1 MATRPP
7 PYQIMPVSGQ
17 VRVATELDPALQAE
31 ALSYGTLA
39 KRLGAFKDIAF
50 KERAEQAQAT
60 GKLYGIQNA
69 PTIQDVEKAQKLG
82 EPVEVVGDSTSVQV
96 WKKAAYKG
104 SLAVLEA
111 NYSTVARKALTE
123 AVVKAEGNP
132 TTTPETLQTNL
143 QSVVD
148 SYTKELAKIDPSS
161 GAKLNS
167 SLGIYA
173 NTRYVEFSRTYAKRI
188 LKAKKEET
196 EVTLGEMTGTSLTK
210 SIKNYY
216 PQKNSASLRSVIA
229 LQQSNLEAYFLTH
242 NVSKKDQIKYLE
254 AFKKTMTETLINVVV
269 EGPIFFDDDNPR
281 GEASR
286 FVEGIRKD
294 DDSIN
299 QNIRE
304 AFAELDNKN
313 KRKALKALMDR
324 GKAREAELKLN
335 EEAEKEE
342 QKRLNE
348 QHTREYLVEINTV
361 DNDIEKLK
369 KLRTR
374 LNRELDEKKVSVGVW
389 KDIDQRIENEIKEIS
404 KPNENGPTLAQKT
417 LYGKLLNR
425 IYLLPGEEKNLRADD
440 VLKQKDLPIG
450 ANKGINLNSLYKIA
464 QRLEKG
470 EATEIKE
477 TRNNVLRSLKAQLG
491 IEEGILGL
499 GKSSPLN
506 NRRKVI
512 YARAEQWLDGR
523 IQNVLKHGGSIT
535 EYIKGDSYF
544 YKGFIQSYLML
555 AGTDKMGDVGKKGKA
570 AYLRPT
576 PLDYGKVLEKINP
589 WFNRDGDL
597 DTNSVQSNLEYIKK
611 FVKKTF
617 PDVKPDEFE
626 GDNELDRYKLILKT
640 LKGRGQ

>member
-69 PTIQDVEKAQKLG
+69 PTIQDVENARKLG
-82 EPVEVVGDSTSVQV
+82 QPVEVVGDSTSVQV

-143 QSVVD
+143 QTVVD

-188 LKAKKEET
+188 RRAKKEET
-196 EVTLGEMTGTSLTK
+196 AVTLGEMTGTSLTK

-216 PQKNSASLRSVIA
+216 PQKNQKNSASLRSVIA
-229 LQQSNLEAYFLTH
+229 LQQNNLEAYFLTH

-254 AFKKTMTETLINVVV
+254 AFKKTMTEALINVVV

-286 FVEGIRKD
+286 FVQGIRKD
-294 DDSIN
+294 DDSID

-324 GKAREAELKLN
+324 GKAREDELKLN

-348 QHTREYLVEINTV
+348 QHTRKYLGEINKAG
-361 DNDIEKLK
+361 NDTEKLK

-374 LNRELDEKKVSVGVW
+374 LNKELDEKKVSVGVW
-389 KDIDQRIENEIKEIS
+389 KDIDRRIEDEIKEIS
-404 KPNENGPTLAQKT
+404 KPNENGPTLVQKA
-417 LYGKLLNR
+417 LYGKLLTR
-425 IYLLPGEEKNLRADD
+425 IFLPPGNEKNLRADD
-440 VLKQKDLPIG
+440 VLKQKDLPMG
-450 ANKGINLNSLYKIA
+450 GNKQINLKSLYKIA
-464 QRLEKG
+464 QSLEEG
-470 EATEIKE
+470 EAKEVRE
-477 TRNNVLRSLKAQLG
+477 TRNNVLKSLKAQLG
-491 IEEGILGL
+491 IEEG
-499 GKSSPLN
+499 N
-506 NRRKVI
+506 F
-512 YARAEQWLDGR
+512 
-523 IQNVLKHGGSIT
+523 GSW
-535 EYIKGDSYF
+535 
-544 YKGFIQSYLML
+544 
-555 AGTDKMGDVGKKGKA
+555 A
-570 AYLRPT
+570 
-576 PLDYGKVLEKINP
+576 
-589 WFNRDGDL
+589 
-597 DTNSVQSNLEYIKK
+597 K
-611 FVKKTF
+611 FAI
-617 PDVKPDEFE
+617 
-626 GDNELDRYKLILKT
+626 G
-640 LKGRGQ
+640 